1 MLDFSFAEL
10 ALIILVAVIFI
21 GPKELPLV
29 IRGISKALRAVR
41 SLTSEVHKA
50 LDDLSRE
57 SGIKEAVAELHNE
70 VNSVAQEAGDKL
82 PK

>member
-1 MLDFSFAEL
+1 MFDFSFAEL

-57 SGIKEAVAELHNE
+57 SGIKAAVVELHND
-70 VNSVAQEAGDKL
+70 VNGVTQKTDDK
-82 PK
+82 